1 MGAAPAPSAG
11 SIDLKGRDRILTSRK
26 SSYDSFAELRM
37 RALKRRVCALGLLA
51 GCLTLLAGAFKVMLH
66 FLEA

>member
-26 SSYDSFAELRM
+26 SSYDNFAELRM
-37 RALKRRVCALGLLA
+37 RALKRRVRALGLLA

>member
-1 MGAAPAPSAG
+1 
-11 SIDLKGRDRILTSRK
+11 
-26 SSYDSFAELRM
+26 M
-37 RALKRRVCALGLLA
+37 RALKRRVRALGLLA

>member
-1 MGAAPAPSAG
+1 
-11 SIDLKGRDRILTSRK
+11 
-26 SSYDSFAELRM
+26 M